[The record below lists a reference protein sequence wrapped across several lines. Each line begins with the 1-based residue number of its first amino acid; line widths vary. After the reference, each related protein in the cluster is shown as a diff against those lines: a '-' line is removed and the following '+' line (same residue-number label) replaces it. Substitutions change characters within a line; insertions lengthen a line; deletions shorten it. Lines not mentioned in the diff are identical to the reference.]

1 MGAPA
6 DSILELPPPLNARR
20 RKYHIVPAM
29 AMKNAPPRPTP
40 TPIPTFA
47 CGCKPP
53 VSLLESDD
61 DAVVEMAVDG
71 SNEDTGVGND
81 DEEREEVVVAVVASP
96 SDVKVMVGEQ
106 V

>member
-6 DSILELPPPLNARR
+6 DTTSELPPPLSARR

-29 AMKNAPPRPTP
+29 AIKNAPPRPTP

-47 CGCKPP
+47 CGGKPP

-61 DAVVEMAVDG
+61 DAAVEVAVDE
-71 SNEDTGVGND
+71 SNDDIGVGD
-81 DEEREEVVVAVVASP
+81 VDEEGEGVAVAVVP
-96 SDVKVMVGEQ
+96 SSSVMLK
-106 V
+106 